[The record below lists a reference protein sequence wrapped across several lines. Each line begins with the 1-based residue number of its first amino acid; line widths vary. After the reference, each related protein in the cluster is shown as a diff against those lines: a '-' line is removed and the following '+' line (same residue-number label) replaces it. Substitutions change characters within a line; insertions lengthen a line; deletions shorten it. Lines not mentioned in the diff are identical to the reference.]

1 MKQDIKIPKG
11 YKNSPLGAIP
21 EEWEVKKLGEIGTFF
36 KGKGVPKNQIINNGY
51 KCLTYGDL
59 YTKYDFIIKNVKSF
73 INKKTSF
80 ISQKINFGD
89 ICFAG
94 SGETSKD
101 IGKCAA
107 FIDDKNGY
115 AGGDI
120 IILRAN
126 ENPITLSY
134 ILNSEYIIKQKSKYG
149 QGYSVV
155 HIYPTQLKKIK
166 VALPPISEQQKI
178 AEILTIWDEAIE
190 RQNQLI
196 NLLEQRKHGLMQQL
210 LTGKKRLKGF
220 TEEWKTVKLGEIGN
234 TYNGLTGKTKENF
247 GNGNPFITYMNVF
260 SSPKVNLSKV
270 GYVNINDNEKQ
281 NLVKYGDIFFT
292 VSSETPK
299 EVGMSS
305 VLIDHI
311 NNTYLN
317 SFCFG
322 FRLFDFKTLLPEY
335 AQYFFRN
342 KNFRKKMYV
351 LAQGSTRF
359 NISKKE
365 VLKIKIKIPSILEQI
380 TISKILTEA
389 NNEINLAKQKLE
401 HLQQQKK
408 GLMQVLLTGKK
419 RVKLNKN

>member
-1 MKQDIKIPKG
+1 MKQNIKIPEG
-11 YKNSPLGAIP
+11 YKNSPLGVIP

-36 KGKGVPKNQIINNGY
+36 KGKGVPKNKIINDGY

-73 INKKTSF
+73 INQKTSF

-149 QGYSVV
+149 QGHSVV
-155 HIYPTQLKKIK
+155 HIYPTQLKKIR

-178 AEILTIWDEAIE
+178 AEILTTWDEAIE
-190 RQNQLI
+190 KQTQLI
-196 NLLEQRKHGLMQQL
+196 NLLEKRKHGLMQQL

-220 TEEWKTVKLGEIGN
+220 TEEWETVKLEKLFTERNEINNDNLPLLSITGEKGII
-234 TYNGLTGKTKENF
+234 YQSDSEKRDIS
-247 GNGNPFITYMNVF
+247 NGNKSKYKRICPNDIGYNTMRMWQGRSALSKFEGIVSPAYTVV
-260 SSPKVNLSKV
+260 SPKN
-270 GYVNINDNEKQ
+270 NINVLFMSMLIKQ
-281 NLVKYGDIFFT
+281 PRVIYDFWTHSQGLVNDT
-292 VSSETPK
+292 
-299 EVGMSS
+299 
-305 VLIDHI
+305 
-311 NNTYLN
+311 LN
-317 SFCFG
+317 CKFK
-322 FRLFDFKTLLPEY
+322 DFKKVKVIIP
-335 AQYFFRN
+335 
-342 KNFRKKMYV
+342 
-351 LAQGSTRF
+351 
-359 NISKKE
+359 IKE
-365 VLKIKIKIPSILEQI
+365 EQDSITE
-380 TISKILTEA
+380 ILTEA

-401 HLQQQKK
+401 SFRQQKK

-419 RVKLNKN
+419 RVKLN